1 MADLDWAC
9 GSQCGKNRQN
19 PFVSQEISMPT
30 DLPRQKRKTERITA
44 EFNLRSGSDDRTVT
58 GIGKFPTVTLIAYGP
73 DGFEER
79 EVREPADLIG
89 YLANWPVCWITIDPP
104 GEGMEAMM
112 AIENF
117 AKLFNLHELEIEDIV
132 NVHQR
137 AKVEEYGEHLF
148 VVTRMLIETA
158 LAETEQL
165 SMFLGRNY
173 VLTFREVTT
182 DCLDPVREKIRKGR
196 GRIRQEHADYLMYA
210 IIDAVVDSYFPL
222 LTELAEEL
230 DEMEDIILAGAG
242 DEAANTMYEIRR
254 DLLSIRRAIW
264 PTQELLSTLTRDTVP
279 LVTET
284 TRVYLRDCYDHAVR
298 IIDLVEM
305 YREVSTAL
313 MEVHYQQASN
323 RLNEVMKVLTI
334 ITTLFIPPT
343 LIAGIYGMNFEHMP
357 ELKMTYGY
365 PLALFTMAI
374 ITLGLLGFLHMKGW
388 LRTKPKLKR

>member
-1 MADLDWAC
+1 
-9 GSQCGKNRQN
+9 
-19 PFVSQEISMPT
+19 MPT
-30 DLPRQKRKTERITA
+30 DLPRQRRKTERITA
-44 EFNLRSGSDDRTVT
+44 EFNLPGSGGDRTFAGT
-58 GIGKFPTVTLIAYGP
+58 GRFPTVTLIAYGP

-104 GEGMEAMM
+104 GEGIEAM
-112 AIENF
+112 AAVENF
-117 AKLFNLHELEIEDIV
+117 AKLFNLHELEVEDIV

-148 VVTRMLIETA
+148 VVTRMLIETNT
-158 LAETEQL
+158 AETEQL

-222 LTELAEEL
+222 LTNLAEQL
-230 DEMEDIILAGAG
+230 DEMEDIILEGGG
-242 DEAANTMYEIRR
+242 DEAAASMYEIRR

-264 PTQELLSTLTRDTVP
+264 PTRELLSTLTRDTVP

-313 MEVHYQQASN
+313 MEVHYQRASN

-343 LIAGIYGMNFEHMP
+343 LIAGIYGMNFDHMP
-357 ELKMTYGY
+357 ELRMPFGY
-365 PLALFTMAI
+365 PMALVTMAI
-374 ITLGLLGFLHMKGW
+374 VSLALLGFLHMKGW
-388 LRTKPKLKR
+388 LRTKPPRNRR